1 MSTTFRHCFLFLAA
15 CVAAGFVVA
24 PLCAGPARAQDRAG
38 HQVRM
43 DVDFT
48 VLPRVLPDGSEAPVP
63 PAVPSGET
71 DTAQADAAKTDGR
84 DAAEQQPA
92 QESPAPAEQVEQ
104 AEVPA
109 IDSPKGTGVIRSVT
123 LDETAQG
130 FAIKVIADR
139 AVGQAE
145 VMTLDAPA
153 RLVVDIPGRWTHKG
167 DNVIRSEGAVKH
179 LIMGLHPD
187 RFRMVV
193 HFRTPPA
200 KTLRPDVQRAG
211 DQLRVLV
218 ALP

>member
-1 MSTTFRHCFLFLAA
+1 MSNTFRHCFLFLAA
-15 CVAAGFVVA
+15 CLAAGFVVA

-63 PAVPSGET
+63 PAAGET
-71 DTAQADAAKTDGR
+71 DAPPT
-84 DAAEQQPA
+84 DAAEPDAQAMAEPQPA
-92 QESPAPAEQVEQ
+92 QEAAAPAEQ
-104 AEVPA
+104 AETPA

-139 AVGQAE
+139 PVGQAE
-145 VMTLDAPA
+145 VMTLKSPA
-153 RLVVDIPGRWTHKG
+153 RLVVDIPGSWTHKG

-200 KTLRPDVQRAG
+200 EALRPDVQRAG